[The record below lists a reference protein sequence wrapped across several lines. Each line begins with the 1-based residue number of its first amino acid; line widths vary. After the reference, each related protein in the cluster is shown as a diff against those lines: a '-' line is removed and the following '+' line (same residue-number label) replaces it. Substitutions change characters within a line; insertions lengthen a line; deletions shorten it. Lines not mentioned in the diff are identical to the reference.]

1 MSKAS
6 ILPSEEAP
14 ASSERL
20 IVQGIWHPPGAS
32 REVASVLAT
41 AGTRVEVTASAAVGP
56 ASALASAE
64 TEEIEI
70 SARVGSIPRRIAFPD
85 GSAFVTVENDAVDAW
100 LRKRHGKGYGFVAA
114 LERVHPRLFLVVA
127 VVIVLSIAAYRYAL
141 PAMVEVAVAVTPPA
155 APRLM
160 GQSVLSS
167 LDRTL
172 LAPSQLD
179 EERKTELTEGF
190 RRLAA
195 LTPRGRDGF
204 TLLFRRGGRIGPNAF
219 ALPDGSVIL
228 TDELVALADSDDE
241 LMGVLAHEIG
251 HVEHEHSLRRLYHVA
266 GISGMI
272 MLAGGDIGSSVED
285 LLVHGSLLAA
295 LSYSRDQELE
305 ADRYSVALM
314 RQAGRDPLAMG
325 RLLERLQQRLGV
337 DGGGLL
343 ATHPATSERIDQL
356 RRDAEKPLQRENG
369 R

>member
-6 ILPSEEAP
+6 TLPSEEALAP
-14 ASSERL
+14 SERL
-20 IVQGIWHPPGAS
+20 VFHGVWHPPGAS
-32 REVASVLAT
+32 RAVASVLAAT
-41 AGTRVEVTASAAVGP
+41 GTRVEVMPATGDGP
-56 ASALASAE
+56 APALASAE
-64 TEEIEI
+64 AAEIDV

-85 GSAFVTVENDAVDAW
+85 GSVFVTVENDAVDAW
-100 LRKRHGKGYGFVAA
+100 LRKRHGKGYGAITA
-114 LERVHPRLFLVVA
+114 LERFHPRLFLVFA
-127 VVIVLSIAAYRYAL
+127 VVIALSIAAYRYAL
-141 PAMVEVAVAVTPPA
+141 PAMVEIAVAVTPPV

-172 LAPSQLD
+172 LAPSQLG
-179 EERKTELTEGF
+179 EARKTELTEGF

-228 TDELVALADSDDE
+228 TDELVALADDDDE

-251 HVEHEHSLRRLYHVA
+251 HVEHQHSLRRLYHVA

-295 LSYSRDQELE
+295 LSYSRDQERE

-314 RQAGRDPLAMG
+314 RRAGRDPLAMG
-325 RLLERLQQRLGV
+325 RLFERLQKELGV

-343 ATHPATSERIDQL
+343 ASHPATTERIDAL
-356 RRDAEKPLQRENG
+356 RGEAEKPLPNEGG